1 MFKLND
7 LMEKIKVS
15 EKFIFLKLV
24 HKLIKIEINSLNKI
38 EFKQDLDKSA

>member
-1 MFKLND
+1 
-7 LMEKIKVS
+7 MEKIKVS